1 MKEDSKRV
9 RLLPIDNTKM
19 NLEFEGSLVANLRP
33 FNNGKLDRGK
43 NIPMRNFREMVTR
56 KK

>member
-1 MKEDSKRV
+1 
-9 RLLPIDNTKM
+9 M